1 MVNELIILFLL
12 FLLNGLFSMSEMAIV
27 SSKKSRLKREAD
39 SGNERARAALS
50 LADNPTSF
58 LSTVQVGITLVGIAA
73 GVYGGAT
80 LANSASALIVK
91 IPPLAP
97 YSGMLGYGLV
107 IFGIT
112 YFSLVLGELLPKR
125 LALSWPE
132 TIAKGIGPLIGRIS
146 KFFSP
151 FVRILEFST
160 ELLVR
165 LLPVSMPEQSHVT
178 EDDIQ
183 SLIAEGRSS
192 GLIENTEEKI
202 VGKVFRLGD
211 RPARSLMTPRGE
223 LVWLDLDQ
231 PVESVWRTISDEPHH
246 YYPVTGQPTGEPL
259 GIIAFSDLAIY
270 VAKAEEGRGPLS
282 DLIRSPLMV
291 PSTATALQVLEG
303 MKGSKKRVALVI
315 DEYGGTDGMVTTHD
329 ILEAMVGELQG
340 EDEDPDFTKRPDG
353 SILVDGMMEIREL
366 LALLG
371 FPTFDEEE
379 HQGYYSVAGF
389 VMARLG
395 HVPVP
400 GERCSFDGFDFEV
413 LDMDR
418 HRIDKILVS
427 PQRDTEESVEAPA

>member
-1 MVNELIILFLL
+1 MSNELLILFFL

-27 SSKKSRLKREAD
+27 SSKKGRLRREAEG
-39 SGNERARAALS
+39 GNVRAQAALA
-50 LADNPTSF
+50 LAENPTSF
-58 LSTVQVGITLVGIAA
+58 LSTVQVGITLVGIGA

-80 LANSASALIVK
+80 LASTAAGLIAKVER
-91 IPPLAP
+91 LAP
-97 YSGMLGYGLV
+97 HADMLGYGVV
-107 IFGIT
+107 IIAIT

-146 KFFSP
+146 KLFSP

-165 LLPVSMPEQSHVT
+165 LLPIPPNPEANVT
-178 EDDIQ
+178 EEDIT
-183 SLIAEGRSS
+183 SVIAEGRSS

-223 LVWLDLDQ
+223 LVWLDIDQ
-231 PVESVWRTISDEPHH
+231 PLEAIWKVISEDPHH
-246 YYPVTGQPTGEPL
+246 YYPVSGQPTGEPL
-259 GIIAFSDLAIY
+259 GIIAFSDVAILM
-270 VAKAEEGRGPLS
+270 ADRSRAELS
-282 DLIRSPLMV
+282 VSELIRSPLMV

-303 MKGSKKRVALVI
+303 MKTSKRRVALVI

-340 EDEDPDFTKRPDG
+340 EDEDPDYTKRSDG
-353 SILVDGMMEIREL
+353 SFLVDGMMEIQEL
-366 LALLG
+366 FALLG
-371 FPTFDEEE
+371 FPRFDEEE
-379 HQGYYSVAGF
+379 HRGYYSVAGF

-395 HVPVP
+395 HVPSP
-400 GERCSFDGFDFEV
+400 GERCSYEGYDFEV

-418 HRIDKILVS
+418 HRIDKVLVS
-427 PQRDTEESVEAPA
+427 ARPVDEEVVHQGG